1 MRINLSNIRF
11 KPDRGLTAREFILLA
26 LLVIAIEGYFIISFI
41 LAPAYNSYASTA
53 AELKEKEN
61 VLSDLKRD
69 FVRKSAMEEE
79 IKKAE
84 EKLAVIQEQLPPY
97 VSQEEVIFFLEDVSH
112 LSGLTVQSITFH
124 DTDKL
129 NLKVLSADG
138 IENKADIGVAPSPV
152 VVEQKISINFMGSY
166 QQLYDFL
173 KNVESSNRK
182 IALKTITMQMNNEG
196 ILNGVMNLSF
206 TSYWD
211 ENEGRKPYVMTPTP
225 TLGKENLF
233 EEYAGY
239 STSAQARTEVPRQ
252 TVKPDFYIT
261 LNSYLNNSA
270 KVFMM
275 NYYNS
280 GSEAIEDKN
289 EIVSAQLTLNET
301 DDKYTYSYKLGE
313 YDIVENSPT
322 EIKDGKIRMEV
333 LASPRQS
340 DEDMVGLILD
350 ITNNTS
356 VPLEITVKGDDAS
369 NPRFITGR
377 TTGSVIVK

>member
-1 MRINLSNIRF
+1 MKLNLSNIRF

-41 LAPAYNSYASTA
+41 LAPAYNSYASSA

-69 FVRKSAMEEE
+69 FVRKSAMEDEIRASEE
-79 IKKAE
+79 RLAE
-84 EKLAVIQEQLPPY
+84 IQEQLPPY
-97 VSQEEVIFFLEDVSH
+97 VSQEEVIFCLKDFSDR
-112 LSGLTVQSITFH
+112 SGFVIQSIAFQNAEE
-124 DTDKL
+124 L
-129 NLKVLSADG
+129 PLSVLPEDSD
-138 IENKADIGVAPSPV
+138 ENKANYGAVPSPV
-152 VVEQKISINFMGSY
+152 VVEQKININFIASY

-173 KNVESSNRK
+173 KCVESSVRK
-182 IALKTITMQMNNEG
+182 VALKTITMQMNNEG
-196 ILNGVMNLSF
+196 MLNGVMNLSF

-211 ENEGRKPYVMTPTP
+211 EKTGRRPYVMTPTP
-225 TLGKENLF
+225 TLGKANLF

-239 STSAQARTEVPRQ
+239 SSSAQARTDVPKQ

-301 DDKYTYSYKLGE
+301 NGKYTYSYRLGE
-313 YDIVENSPT
+313 YNIVESSPT

-340 DEDMVGLILD
+340 DKDMVGLILD

-356 VPLEITVKGDDAS
+356 VPLEITVKGDSAS
-369 NPRFITGR
+369 NPRFITGK

>member
-1 MRINLSNIRF
+1 
-11 KPDRGLTAREFILLA
+11 
-26 LLVIAIEGYFIISFI
+26 
-41 LAPAYNSYASTA
+41 
-53 AELKEKEN
+53 
-61 VLSDLKRD
+61 
-69 FVRKSAMEEE
+69 
-79 IKKAE
+79 
-84 EKLAVIQEQLPPY
+84 
-97 VSQEEVIFFLEDVSH
+97 
-112 LSGLTVQSITFH
+112 
-124 DTDKL
+124 
-129 NLKVLSADG
+129 
-138 IENKADIGVAPSPV
+138 
-152 VVEQKISINFMGSY
+152 
-166 QQLYDFL
+166 
-173 KNVESSNRK
+173 
-182 IALKTITMQMNNEG
+182 
-196 ILNGVMNLSF
+196 
-206 TSYWD
+206 
-211 ENEGRKPYVMTPTP
+211 
-225 TLGKENLF
+225 
-233 EEYAGY
+233 
-239 STSAQARTEVPRQ
+239 
-252 TVKPDFYIT
+252 
-261 LNSYLNNSA
+261 
-270 KVFMM
+270 MM